1 MKNETLHLILSENKN
16 CDRVIYELNELY
28 TRPGFDRVKP
38 KGWI

>member
-16 CDRVIYELNELY
+16 CDRVIYELY
-28 TRPGFDRVKP
+28 TRPGFDKVKP